1 MRLFRKLRNHWRTAA
16 FALSC
21 ALGVATG
28 VSGWGSGLDQAI
40 RQLGWSLRSQSAS
53 GDLHIVEID
62 ARSIATVDHWPWP
75 RGQYARVVDRL
86 RAAGAASITFDVDF
100 SSPSAPAQ
108 DAAFAAALARA
119 GDKVVLPTFS
129 QRAGSG
135 AAGWT
140 DSLPIPS
147 LRAHAALAAVTV
159 QPDADGFVRRM
170 PLGTVTGG
178 LPRPSLSAMVAGVN
192 GSADTDFPI
201 DFAIDPASIPRH
213 SFVDIR
219 DGRFDPAAI
228 RGKAIVIGATAVEL
242 GDRYAVPNHG
252 VIPGVAIQSIAA
264 ETLRRGIPRESG
276 WQLPLLLALGL
287 GVLILRAR
295 SRLQLAA
302 TLSVVPVVLIGATLL
317 TDGLLHWVFPLAPA
331 LVAIAGAGAAALT
344 MRALAAA
351 RRRRLHDAETGLPNR
366 HALLDALQ
374 SYPGEGVLA
383 AHIADFEK
391 LAAGLGAAA
400 TAELIKRVRDRVA
413 LVSQGS
419 TVYRIEDRVLAWR
432 CYEMGDLERRV
443 ATLRTVMLSPIDVGG
458 RRVDVTIAIGFA
470 EEGAAGHGDRAI
482 AHAGL
487 AAAQALAS
495 GSFWHAHHS
504 GDDETI
510 DRELSL
516 LGELDEAIG
525 RGEIQ
530 VAYQPKLDLTED
542 RITSVEAL
550 VRWQHP
556 VRGFLRP
563 DLFIPLAERNDRIA
577 GLTLH
582 VLGQTIADLR
592 AWRAQGHVVTGAVNI
607 SAKLLNSAGFIAA
620 LRALIE
626 SSGVEPAWL
635 TFEVTESAA
644 MSDPEGAAAA
654 LRSFREMGIAIS
666 MDDYGTGQSTLSYL
680 KRLPLNELKIDR
692 SFVQFAHQNRGD
704 GVLVRST
711 INLAHELG
719 LKVVAE
725 GVEDAECLAFLKAIG
740 CDMVQGYLVSR
751 PVPAEDLE
759 RLLSNYAP
767 RKDIARNTL
776 PALTANSRGAGLS
789 QR

>member
-1 MRLFRKLRNHWRTAA
+1 MRVLRNHWRGLA
-16 FALSC
+16 FAVSGM
-21 ALGVATG
+21 LGIVTG
-28 VSGWGSGLDQAI
+28 ASGWGTGVDQAI
-40 RQLGWSLRSQSAS
+40 RQLSWNLRSQHAS

-62 ARSIATVDHWPWP
+62 AHSIATIDHWPWP

-86 RAAGAASITFDVDF
+86 RAAGAAGVIFDVDF
-100 SSPSAPAQ
+100 SSPSSPAE
-108 DAAFAAALARA
+108 DAALAASLART
-119 GDKVVLPTFS
+119 GGKVVLPTFS

-135 AAGWT
+135 TAYWT
-140 DSLPIPS
+140 DSLPIAP
-147 LRAHAALAAVTV
+147 LRAHGVLAAVSV
-159 QPDADGFVRRM
+159 RPDADGFVRRM
-170 PLGTVTGG
+170 PLGTVTDG
-178 LPRPSLSAMVAGVN
+178 LPRPSLSAMIAGVD
-192 GSADTDFPI
+192 GTADTDFPI
-201 DFAIDPASIPRH
+201 DFAVDPASIPRH

-228 RGKAIVIGATAVEL
+228 RNKVIVIGATAVEL
-242 GDRYAVPNHG
+242 GDRYAVPNYG
-252 VIPGVAIQSIAA
+252 VIPGVVIQALAA

-276 WQLPLLLALGL
+276 WQLPFVLAFGL
-287 GVLILRAR
+287 GVAILRAR
-295 SRLQLAA
+295 SRLRLAA
-302 TLSVVPVVLIGATLL
+302 LLSSVPAAMIGAVLL
-317 TDGLLHWVFPLAPA
+317 AEGLFNWILPLAPA
-331 LVAIAGAGAAALT
+331 LAAIAGAGAGAL
-344 MRALAAA
+344 MIRAVSAA

-366 HALLDALQ
+366 HALLDAL
-374 SYPGEGVLA
+374 STYPGEGVLA

-391 LAAGLGAAA
+391 LSAGLGTAA
-400 TAELIKRVRDRVA
+400 TAELVKRVRDRVA

-432 CYEMGDLERRV
+432 CYEMGDLEQRV
-443 ATLRTVMLSPIDVGG
+443 ATLRTAMLTPIDVAG

-470 EEGAAGHGDRAI
+470 EEASVGLGDRAV
-482 AHAGL
+482 ANAGL

-495 GSFWHAHHS
+495 RSGWHAHHAV
-504 GDDETI
+504 DDETI

-516 LGELDEAIG
+516 LGELDEAIE

-530 VAYQPKLDLTED
+530 VAYQPKLDLAEN

-577 GLTLH
+577 PLTLY
-582 VLGQTIADLR
+582 VLDHTIADLR
-592 AWRAQGHVVTGAVNI
+592 SWRARGHAVTGAVNI
-607 SAKLLNSAGFIAA
+607 SAKLLNSAQFIAA
-620 LRALIE
+620 LRALVE
-626 SSGVEPAWL
+626 SSGIDPEWL

-644 MSDPEGAAAA
+644 MNDPESAAAA

-680 KRLPLNELKIDR
+680 KQLPLNEIKIDR

-725 GVEDAECLAFLKAIG
+725 GVEDAECLDFLREIG
-740 CDMVQGYLVSR
+740 CDIVQGYFVSR
-751 PVPAEDLE
+751 PIPAPDLE
-759 RLLSNYAP
+759 RLLSS
-767 RKDIARNTL
+767 D
-776 PALTANSRGAGLS
+776 ALA
-789 QR
+789 

>member
-1 MRLFRKLRNHWRTAA
+1 MSLLKRLRNHWRVAA
-16 FALSC
+16 VVLSC
-21 ALGVATG
+21 ALGIATG
-28 VSGWGSGLDQAI
+28 ASGWGIGVDQAI
-40 RQLGWSLRSQSAS
+40 RQLGWGLRSRPAS
-53 GDLHIVEID
+53 GNLHIVEID

-75 RGQYARVVDRL
+75 RGQYARVVDQL
-86 RAAGAASITFDVDF
+86 RVAGAASITFDVDF

-108 DAAFAAALARA
+108 DAALAAALARA

-129 QRAGSG
+129 QRADSG
-135 AAGWT
+135 TAGWT
-140 DSLPIPS
+140 DSLPIAP

-159 QPDADGFVRRM
+159 QPDADGLVRRM
-170 PLGTVTGG
+170 PFGTVTDG

-252 VIPGVAIQSIAA
+252 VVPGVAIQSLAA

-295 SRLQLAA
+295 SRLQLVV
-302 TLSVVPVVLIGATLL
+302 TLGSVPALLIGATLL
-317 TDGLLHWVFPLAPA
+317 IDGLLQRVFPLAPA
-331 LVAIAGAGAAALT
+331 LVATATVGAAALT
-344 MRALAAA
+344 MRVLAAA

-366 HALLDALQ
+366 HALNDALQ
-374 SYPGEGVLA
+374 SYPAEGVLA
-383 AHIADFEK
+383 AHIADFDK
-391 LAAGLGAAA
+391 LAAALGAAA
-400 TAELIKRVRDRVA
+400 TAELVKRVRDRVA

-419 TVYRIEDRVLAWR
+419 TVYRVEDRVLAWR
-432 CYEMGDLERRV
+432 CYDKSDLEQRV
-443 ATLRTVMLSPIDVGG
+443 ATLRMAMLSPIDVAG
-458 RRVDVTIAIGFA
+458 RRVDVNIAIGFA
-470 EEGAAGHGDRAI
+470 EEVGAGRSDRII

-487 AAAQALAS
+487 AAAKALAS
-495 GSFWHAHHS
+495 GSGWHAHHS
-504 GDDETI
+504 EDDEAI

-516 LGELDEAIG
+516 LGELDEAIE
-525 RGEIQ
+525 RGELQ
-530 VAYQPKLDLTED
+530 VAYQPKLDLAEN

-556 VRGFLRP
+556 VRGLLRP

-577 GLTLH
+577 GLTLY
-582 VLGQTIADLR
+582 VLAQTIADLR
-592 AWRAQGHVVTGAVNI
+592 SWRGQGHAVTGAVNI
-607 SAKLLNSAGFIAA
+607 SAKLLNSAEFTAA
-620 LRALIE
+620 LRALVE
-626 SSGVEPAWL
+626 RSGVEPAWL

-644 MSDPEGAAAA
+644 MNDPAGAAAA
-654 LRSFREMGIAIS
+654 LRSFRQMGIAIS

-680 KRLPLNELKIDR
+680 KQLPLSELKIDR

-725 GVEDAECLAFLKAIG
+725 GVEDAECLDFLKTIG
-740 CDMVQGYLVSR
+740 CDMAQGYFVSR
-751 PVPAEDLE
+751 PIPAREVEVLFA
-759 RLLSNYAP
+759 SF
-767 RKDIARNTL
+767 
-776 PALTANSRGAGLS
+776 ALAA
-789 QR
+789 

>member
-1 MRLFRKLRNHWRTAA
+1 MRLLKGLQNRWRVAA
-16 FALSC
+16 FALGC
-21 ALGVATG
+21 ALGIATG
-28 VSGWGSGLDQAI
+28 VAGWGFGLDQAI
-40 RQLGWSLRSQSAS
+40 RQLGWNLHFRPAS
-53 GDLHIVEID
+53 GELHIVEID

-75 RGQYARVVDRL
+75 RGQYARIVDRL
-86 RAAGAASITFDVDF
+86 RAAGAASITFDIDF

-108 DAAFAAALARA
+108 DAAFSAALARA

-140 DSLPIPS
+140 DSLPIAP
-147 LRAHAALAAVTV
+147 LRAHATLAAVTV

-170 PLGTVTGG
+170 PFGTITGG
-178 LPRPSLSAMVAGVN
+178 LPRPSLSAIVAGVN
-192 GSADTDFPI
+192 GTADTDFPI
-201 DFAIDPASIPRH
+201 DFAIDPVSIPRH
-213 SFVDIR
+213 SFVDIS

-252 VIPGVAIQSIAA
+252 VIPGVAIQALAA

-287 GVLILRAR
+287 SVLVLRAR

-302 TLSVVPVVLIGATLL
+302 TLSSVPAGLIGAALL
-317 TDGLLHWVFPLAPA
+317 AGGLLHWIFPLAPA
-331 LVAIAGAGAAALT
+331 LVAITTVGAAALT
-344 MRALAAA
+344 MRALAAT

-366 HALLDALQ
+366 HALNDALQ
-374 SYPGEGVLA
+374 SYSGEGVLA

-400 TAELIKRVRDRVA
+400 TAELVKRVRDRVA

-419 TVYRIEDRVLAWR
+419 TVYRVEDRVLAWR
-432 CYEMGDLERRV
+432 CYEKGDLEQRV
-443 ATLRTVMLSPIDVGG
+443 ATLRTVMLSPVDVAG
-458 RRVDVTIAIGFA
+458 RRVDVAIAVGFA
-470 EEGAAGHGDRAI
+470 EETGTGRSDRVI

-495 GSFWHAHHS
+495 GRGWQAHHS
-504 GDDETI
+504 ADDEMI

-516 LGELDEAIG
+516 LGELDEAIE

-530 VAYQPKLDLTED
+530 VAYQPKLDLAEN

-592 AWRAQGHVVTGAVNI
+592 SWHAQGHAITGAVNI
-607 SAKLLNSAGFIAA
+607 SAKLLNSAKFTAA
-620 LRALIE
+620 LRALVE
-626 SSGVEPAWL
+626 RSGVDPEWL

-666 MDDYGTGQSTLSYL
+666 MDDYGTGQSTLNYL
-680 KRLPLNELKIDR
+680 KQLPLNELKIDR
-692 SFVQFAHQNRGD
+692 SFVQYAHQNRGD

-711 INLAHELG
+711 VNLAHELG

-725 GVEDAECLAFLKAIG
+725 GVEDAGCRDFLKAIG
-740 CDMVQGYLVSR
+740 CDMIQGYFVSR
-751 PVPAEDLE
+751 PVPAAD
-759 RLLSNYAP
+759 
-767 RKDIARNTL
+767 L
-776 PALTANSRGAGLS
+776 PALLHRRYADAA
-789 QR
+789 

>member
-1 MRLFRKLRNHWRTAA
+1 MAA
-16 FALSC
+16 FVLSC
-21 ALGVATG
+21 ALGAATG
-28 VSGWGSGLDQAI
+28 VSGWGIGLDQGI
-40 RQLGWSLRSQSAS
+40 RQLGWSLRSQPAS

-62 ARSIATVDHWPWP
+62 ARSIATVDRWPWP
-75 RGQYARVVDRL
+75 RGQYARIVDRL

-100 SSPSAPAQ
+100 SSPSTRAQ

-129 QRAGSG
+129 QRADSG
-135 AAGWT
+135 TARWT
-140 DSLPIPS
+140 DSLPIAP

-170 PLGTVTGG
+170 PFGTVTDG

-228 RGKAIVIGATAVEL
+228 RGKAVVIGATAVEL

-252 VIPGVAIQSIAA
+252 VVPGVAIQSLAA
-264 ETLRRGIPRESG
+264 ETLLRGIPRETG
-276 WQLPLLLALGL
+276 WPLPLLLALGL
-287 GVLILRAR
+287 GVLILRAG

-302 TLSVVPVVLIGATLL
+302 TLSSIPAILVGATLL
-317 TDGLLHWVFPLAPA
+317 TDGLLHWIIPLAPA
-331 LVAIAGAGAAALT
+331 LVAIATVGAAALT

-351 RRRRLHDAETGLPNR
+351 RRRRLHDSETGLPNR
-366 HALLDALQ
+366 HALNDALQ
-374 SYPGEGVLA
+374 SYAGQGLLA
-383 AHIADFEK
+383 AHIAEFEK

-400 TAELIKRVRDRVA
+400 TSQLVKRVRDRIA

-419 TVYRIEDRVLAWR
+419 TVYRVEDRVLAWR
-432 CYEMGDLERRV
+432 CYEKGDLEQRV
-443 ATLRTVMLSPIDVGG
+443 ATLRTAMLNPIDVAG
-458 RRVDVTIAIGFA
+458 RRVDVSIAIGFA
-470 EEGAAGHGDRAI
+470 EEAGAVRSDRVI

-495 GSFWHAHHS
+495 GSGWHAHHS

-516 LGELDEAIG
+516 LGELDEAIE

-530 VAYQPKLDLTED
+530 VAYQPKLDLAEN

-550 VRWQHP
+550 ARWQHP

-592 AWRAQGHVVTGAVNI
+592 CWRARGHMMTGAVNI
-607 SAKLLNSAGFIAA
+607 SAKLLNSAEFTAM
-620 LRALIE
+620 LRGLVE

-644 MSDPEGAAAA
+644 MNDPEGAAVA

-680 KRLPLNELKIDR
+680 KQLPLNELKIDR

-725 GVEDAECLAFLKAIG
+725 GVEDAECLEFLRTIG
-740 CDMVQGYLVSR
+740 CDMVQGYFVSR
-751 PVPAEDLE
+751 PISARDVE
-759 RLLSNYAP
+759 LLLASFAQ
-767 RKDIARNTL
+767 A
-776 PALTANSRGAGLS
+776 A
-789 QR
+789 